1 MEPWSP
7 TLKQSRLTM
16 EPWRFRNSHNFDT
29 ESELDPHQSDQ
40 PNPQHGG
47 FLKTNS
53 DLVIPGD
60 YRGPAQLA
68 RLLECRNLTF

>member
-1 MEPWSP
+1 
-7 TLKQSRLTM
+7 M
-16 EPWRFRNSHNFDT
+16 EPWRFRCSHNFDKVLDPDQHR
-29 ESELDPHQSDQ
+29 SEKSDPDPHQSDQ
-40 PNPQHGG
+40 PNPQHCG

-60 YRGPAQLA
+60 YRGPAQLT